1 VKSEFEES
9 DELTKKIHVSKSG
22 KKDVSD
28 TLNKAKS
35 EASEKKE
42 DLKHGINKTK
52 DKASEKTE
60 DLKHGIN
67 KTKDKASEKTE
78 DLKQGLNDVKQDILA
93 EKEKLEKESEKEG
106 VTPAEKVLNDIIS
119 RFKQGANSF
128 TDYAIESGNK
138 KETLVTPLVDVINRN
153 DSITLIIDIPN
164 VNKEDIDIGISKN
177 SVDIEAKFKDES
189 DDDGNFIQKE
199 RNYGTVHRKIS
210 LNTEIKVKESKAKY
224 ENCTLT
230 IELPKLV
237 EDVTKMNI
245 D

>member
-1 VKSEFEES
+1 
-9 DELTKKIHVSKSG
+9 
-22 KKDVSD
+22 VSD

-35 EASEKKE
+35 EASEKKEDIKVSLNKTKDKASEKTE

-78 DLKQGLNDVKQDILA
+78 DLKQGFNDFKEDISS
-93 EKEKLEKESEKEG
+93 EKENLEKESEKEG
-106 VTPAEKVLNDIIS
+106 VTPAEKVLNDIIA

-128 TDYAIESGNK
+128 TDYATESGNK
-138 KETLVTPLVDVINRN
+138 KEALVTPLVDVINRN

-177 SVDIEAKFKDES
+177 SVDIEAKFKDEP

-230 IELPKLV
+230 IELPKMV

>member
-1 VKSEFEES
+1 MKSEFEES
-9 DELTKKIHVSKSG
+9 DELTKKMHVSKSG

-42 DLKHGINKTK
+42 DIKVSL
-52 DKASEKTE
+52 
-60 DLKHGIN
+60 N

-78 DLKQGLNDVKQDILA
+78 DLKQGLNDVKEDILA

-177 SVDIEAKFKDES
+177 SVDIEAKFKDEP